1 MDSATQQNLILEGG
15 SNQTFTPGFTLQNI
29 IIAILLLTIFLYIYD
44 SHVKPYLANIIS
56 KILPTKVTEAFT
68 QYSSLKPSLSNTVQF
83 DTNYYLR
90 DNDKAIIVNN
100 KISLPVI
107 KYGLTDEAT
116 YEYFVG
122 TYFRKHIYPI
132 NFAKTRSGLD
142 IIYKFLAGNLDI
154 AFVNEELLTRFIKR
168 DCKYLTAMIKD
179 NLGIKPETSIE
190 NNPVLLKKIYPDIN
204 ISAIGIGFHLDFYLI
219 VSNFSNIVN
228 FPDIK
233 KKNIGVWNDSYYDFV
248 KLCSAWGMNVLNI
261 DDVTPMDFNLNIEE
275 DLQTLVNKFKNQQY
289 DAIFIICHPKN
300 KILLKLTL
308 DYKVRFIHL
317 QKRMEIGSKTLTD
330 AIVNSQQGSGGGFFN
345 APPNPDSSIS
355 FASDMRSNYNDEE
368 FVGKTREEITKIMVQ
383 REKDKSQV
391 QNAKGID
398 INSNLETIFN
408 NKEVSGQVN
417 DSILKKYKSQ
427 VALHYNLVGNQNKED
442 FNVYI
447 KKIYHYLFPKAVDL
461 TKFYR
466 SGNFQTYL
474 ETYSQRMVL
483 MVRNEIPKKRVALIT
498 RNYIANL
505 DKMRDGIDM
514 ENYNIELNNISSI
527 EFKYDELISFDEKIP
542 LHEGARSVYIKEGL
556 IFIDSDL
563 LCDI

>member
-1 MDSATQQNLILEGG
+1 
-15 SNQTFTPGFTLQNI
+15 
-29 IIAILLLTIFLYIYD
+29 
-44 SHVKPYLANIIS
+44 
-56 KILPTKVTEAFT
+56 
-68 QYSSLKPSLSNTVQF
+68 
-83 DTNYYLR
+83 
-90 DNDKAIIVNN
+90 
-100 KISLPVI
+100 
-107 KYGLTDEAT
+107 
-116 YEYFVG
+116 
-122 TYFRKHIYPI
+122 
-132 NFAKTRSGLD
+132 
-142 IIYKFLAGNLDI
+142 
-154 AFVNEELLTRFIKR
+154 
-168 DCKYLTAMIKD
+168 MIKD

-190 NNPVLLKKIYPDIN
+190 NNPTLLKKIYPDIN

-261 DDVTPMDFNLNIEE
+261 DGVTPMDFNLIIED
-275 DLQTLVNKFKNQQY
+275 DLQTLVTKFMNQQY
-289 DAIFIICHPKN
+289 DAIFVICHPKN
-300 KILLKLTL
+300 KILQKLTL

-317 QKRMEIGSKTLTD
+317 QKRMEIGSKTLTE
-330 AIVNSQQGSGGGFFN
+330 AIVNSQQGSGGGYFN
-345 APPNPDSSIS
+345 APPTPDKSITS
-355 FASDMRSNYNDEE
+355 VSDLRSYYNDEE

-383 REKDKSQV
+383 REKVK
-391 QNAKGID
+391 NAKGVD
-398 INSNLETIFN
+398 INSDLDTIFTN
-408 NKEVSGQVN
+408 NEVSGQVR
-417 DSILKKYKSQ
+417 DSMLKKYKDQ
-427 VALHYNLVGNQNKED
+427 IALHYNLVGNQDKED

-447 KKIYHYLFPKAVDL
+447 KKIYHYLFPRSVDL

-514 ENYNIELNNISSI
+514 ENYNIELNNISSR
-527 EFKYDELISFDEKIP
+527 EFQYDELISFDAKIS

-556 IFIDSDL
+556 IYMETDEK
-563 LCDI
+563 CDI